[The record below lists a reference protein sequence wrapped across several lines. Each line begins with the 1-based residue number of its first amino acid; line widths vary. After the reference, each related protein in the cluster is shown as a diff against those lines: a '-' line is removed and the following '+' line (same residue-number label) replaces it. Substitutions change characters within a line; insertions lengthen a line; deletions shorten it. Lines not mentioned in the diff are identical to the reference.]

1 VNLAFHDAESAS
13 AGFFRVGARHDSSGA
28 PVGAVPLTPLSLP
41 ILRLGA
47 FAWSDSSW
55 LPRPLPSPLRE
66 EETISTARGD
76 FHRRES
82 EGCPSGVACIATGDT
97 PRACVER
104 CRSRARSRDAFAMIR
119 PLGVLS
125 PSAPKA
131 LACADALGYRGLDP
145 RPRPSSRLAL
155 FTRSA
160 DWRFSGSDCRPTT
173 SATYVRRTVT
183 LPSIRFSRFGA
194 PRFRVRPNL
203 RSFSPCPFGA

>member
-1 VNLAFHDAESAS
+1 
-13 AGFFRVGARHDSSGA
+13 
-28 PVGAVPLTPLSLP
+28 
-41 ILRLGA
+41 
-47 FAWSDSSW
+47 
-55 LPRPLPSPLRE
+55 
-66 EETISTARGD
+66 
-76 FHRRES
+76 
-82 EGCPSGVACIATGDT
+82 
-97 PRACVER
+97 VER

-173 SATYVRRTVT
+173 SATYVRHTVT

-203 RSFSPCPFGA
+203 RSFSPCLFKAWRPSPLEEGPRALRTATALPKPARRRCKHAAKRDLENHPPTGTPLAGDASIRPPLAAMAVGRQRWTVRAESP